1 MSCESAARTHSDQV
15 ETHPIEGAPTS
26 RRSCAGNRPI
36 HRSPIGTTAEIVLYT
51 KGTETVLATWTAIS
65 VTEDYAEFRVES
77 EQTDLIPAGATF
89 RLYIHYPET
98 PTLDLLWVYGDVQRK
113 Q

>member
-1 MSCESAARTHSDQV
+1 MSQPLGHIPIKSKLTLSRGADFAQIVRRQSSDPQ
-15 ETHPIEGAPTS
+15 I
-26 RRSCAGNRPI
+26 
-36 HRSPIGTTAEIVLYT
+36 PIGTTAEIVLYT
-51 KGTETVLATWTAIS
+51 KGTETVFATWTAIL

-77 EQTDLIPAGATF
+77 EQIDLIPAGATF

>member
-1 MSCESAARTHSDQV
+1 MSQPLGHIPIKSKLTLSRGADFAQIVRRQSSDPQI
-15 ETHPIEGAPTS
+15 PID
-26 RRSCAGNRPI
+26 
-36 HRSPIGTTAEIVLYT
+36 TTAEIVLYT

-98 PTLDLLWVYGDVQRK
+98 PTLDLLWIYGDVQRK

>member
-1 MSCESAARTHSDQV
+1 VSQPLGHVPIKSKLTLSKGADFAQIVRRQASD
-15 ETHPIEGAPTS
+15 PI
-26 RRSCAGNRPI
+26 I
-36 HRSPIGTTAEIVLYT
+36 PIGTTADIVLYT
-51 KGTETVLATWTAIS
+51 KGTETVLDTWTAIS
-65 VTEDYAEFRVES
+65 VTEDYAEFRVEA
-77 EQTDLIPAGATF
+77 EDADLIPAGANF

>member
-1 MSCESAARTHSDQV
+1 MSQPLGHVPIKSKLTLSKGADFAQIVRRQPSD
-15 ETHPIEGAPTS
+15 PAIPTGS
-26 RRSCAGNRPI
+26 
-36 HRSPIGTTAEIVLYT
+36 TAEIKLYT
-51 KGTETVLATWTAIS
+51 KGAETVLATWTAIA

-77 EQTDLIPAGATF
+77 EQADPIPAGSIF

-98 PTLDLLWVYGDVQRK
+98 PTLDLLWIYGDVQRK

>member
-1 MSCESAARTHSDQV
+1 MSAPLGHVPIKSKLTLSAGADFAQLVRRDPSDP
-15 ETHPIEGAPTS
+15 PIPTS
-26 RRSCAGNRPI
+26 
-36 HRSPIGTTAEIVLYT
+36 TTAEIKLYSSS
-51 KGTETVLATWTAIS
+51 GTVLATWTAIL
-65 VTEDYAEFRVES
+65 VTEDYAEFRVEA
-77 EQTDLIPAGATF
+77 EQTDLIPAGSKF